1 MAEQEKREESQKTLV
16 AFVVGLLIG
25 GMLVW
30 AFTGPDKDDNDKML
44 GDDDTEMASSTDDM
58 DDDDKDDAM
67 VDDKKMEKLNVGEG
81 DIQINDQA
89 ASKAISMKSAEY
101 PLKEG
106 WIGVREYDNDKLGK
120 VLGVN
125 RFSESQG
132 LIPEKIELLHSTT
145 PGHKYAIVIYEE
157 DGDFDFDFAK
167 DKQLETVYD
176 TFMAK

>member
-1 MAEQEKREESQKTLV
+1 MADEHKREDSQKTLV

-30 AFTGPDKDDNDKML
+30 AFTGPDKDDNDKMM
-44 GDDDTEMASSTDDM
+44 GDDDKEMASSTDDI
-58 DDDDKDDAM
+58 DDEDKNDAM
-67 VDDKKMEKLNVGEG
+67 MDDKKMEKLSVGEG
-81 DIQINDQA
+81 DIQIEDQ
-89 ASKAISMKSAEY
+89 KAGKSIEMKSAEY
-101 PLKEG
+101 PVKEG
-106 WIGVREYDNDKLGK
+106 WIGVRQYDNDKLGK

-132 LIPEKIELLHSTT
+132 LVPENIELVTSTT
-145 PGHKYAIVIYEE
+145 PGHKYAIVIYQE

-176 TFMAK
+176 TFEAK

>member
-1 MAEQEKREESQKTLV
+1 MADQEKREESQKTLV

-30 AFTGPDKDDNDKML
+30 AFTGPDKDDKMM
-44 GDDDTEMASSTDDM
+44 GDDDKTMASSTDDM
-58 DDDDKDDAM
+58 MNNDEDDAM
-67 VDDKKMEKLNVGEG
+67 MDDKKMEKLNVGEG

-89 ASKAISMKSAEY
+89 ASKAIEMKSAEY

-132 LIPEKIELLHSTT
+132 LVPEKIELVTSTT
-145 PGHKYAIVIYEE
+145 PGHKYAIVIYKE